1 MGLSM
6 RLNKITFLI
15 SLLFI
20 FTLTSCIEEP
30 KKKKEEPLSSDQFE
44 KTIDSVIGAGSI
56 NPEAIQP
63 GDENVMVQTI
73 NVSNSLVREIFRRKL
88 KVLSVECD
96 TNNCENAKEWLYKFE
111 VEIIERDNNGIPQAP
126 TSKVRSLLLK
136 VNADGYYE
144 FYGDSHEHTAFS
156 WDSILDLRGLCRSF
170 KTDEF
175 DVQVT
180 CSSLSVEAETWGPQS
195 ILVRKLAVN
204 REVKLTNLV
213 SGEKIESKLRFTVR
227 FATNKKEISKV
238 VSFCTEGLQKI
249 ENQVY
254 FITRCNNLESL

>member
-1 MGLSM
+1 MIRKKTSVIIGFIL
-6 RLNKITFLI
+6 TFV
-15 SLLFI
+15 
-20 FTLTSCIEEP
+20 LTSCIEEP
-30 KKKKEEPLSSDQFE
+30 KKKKEEPLTSDQFE

-56 NPEAIQP
+56 NPNGIAP

-96 TNNCENAKEWLYKFE
+96 TNNCENAREWLYKFE
-111 VEIIERDNNGIPQAP
+111 VEVIERDSNGIPQAP

-136 VNADGYYE
+136 VNADGFYE

-180 CSSLSVEAETWGPQS
+180 CSSLTVEAETWGPQS
-195 ILVRKLAVN
+195 IMVRKLSVN
-204 REVKLTNLV
+204 REVQLTNLL
-213 SGEKIESKLRFTVR
+213 SGEKIESKLRFSVR

-238 VSFCTEGLQKI
+238 VSFCTEGMQKI